1 MQQFAARLRSLMP
14 RWTNWA
20 GDQACE
26 PVAIEA
32 PETLEEL
39 QEAVAG
45 AAAAGHRVR
54 VSASGHSFT
63 DCALTEGVMIRLDR
77 LAKPLDF
84 DSATGL
90 FKVEAGAVLRDLNRM
105 LGERGV
111 AFENLGDIDRQTVAG
126 SISTGTHGTGERFQ
140 NVSAQIAALELVTA
154 DGSLV
159 TVDGS
164 DPDVLRAA
172 RVAIGSLGVIYS
184 VTARTVPAFTISR
197 VDSPRPLAETLAS
210 LDELNAGTDHFEFY
224 VFPHT
229 DVALCRE
236 SRRTGEAPR
245 PRNPALV
252 YAQEVMVENWVGRL
266 FAAGSRRFPS
276 QAPRLARIAS
286 GGVGRSTKVDASHKV
301 FASQRRIKFTEMEYA
316 VPRERGREMAER
328 VLELAGRP
336 ERGLPGRSRCGSWRR
351 TIHSSAP
358 RTGATPATSPSTRT
372 ESSTGAR
379 TSAPSRRSRASWVA
393 APTGASATSAP
404 QPSWSR
410 SIRGGR
416 TSRRSAP
423 GSTRAARSGTTT
435 RIACSVRS
443 APDPA
448 RETRAPHRGTSGPRR

>member
-1 MQQFAARLRSLMP
+1 MP

-20 GDQACE
+20 GEQACE
-26 PVAIEA
+26 PVAIET
-32 PETLEEL
+32 PGTLEEL
-39 QEAVAG
+39 RRAVAA

-63 DCALTEGVMIRLDR
+63 DCALTDGVMIRLDR

-105 LGERGV
+105 LDERGV

-140 NVSAQIAALELVTA
+140 NVSAQIDALELVTA

-159 TVDGS
+159 AVDGS

-172 RVAIGSLGVIYS
+172 RVGIGSLGVIYS
-184 VTARTVPAFTISR
+184 VIVRTVPAFTISR

-229 DVALCRE
+229 DLALCRE
-236 SRRTGEAPR
+236 SRRTDEAPR
-245 PRNPALV
+245 PRSPALV
-252 YAQEVMVENWVGRL
+252 YAREVMVENWVGRL
-266 FAAGSRRFPS
+266 FAAGIRRLPS

-301 FASQRRIKFTEMEYA
+301 FASQRRIRFTEMEYA
-316 VPRERGREMAER
+316 VPRERGREMVER
-328 VLELAGRP
+328 VLALAGRP
-336 ERGLPGRSRCGSWRR
+336 ELGVAWPIEVRFVAEDDSLLSPAYGRDTCYVAVHQDRKLDWDTYFRAVEAIARELGGRPHWGKRHFR
-351 TIHSSAP
+351 TAAELEPLYP
-358 RTGATPATSPSTRT
+358 RWTDF
-372 ESSTGAR
+372 
-379 TSAPSRRSRASWVA
+379 
-393 APTGASATSAP
+393 
-404 QPSWSR
+404 Q
-410 SIRGGR
+410 SIRARFDPGGTFGNDYTDR
-416 TSRRSAP
+416 VLGRVGA
-423 GSTRAARSGTTT
+423 
-435 RIACSVRS
+435 
-443 APDPA
+443 
-448 RETRAPHRGTSGPRR
+448 